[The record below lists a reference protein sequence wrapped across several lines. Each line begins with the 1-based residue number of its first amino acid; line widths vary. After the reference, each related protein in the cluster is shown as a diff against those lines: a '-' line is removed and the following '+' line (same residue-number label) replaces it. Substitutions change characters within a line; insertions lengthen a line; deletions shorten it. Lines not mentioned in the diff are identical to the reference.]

1 VEFVGGASRHAFDDL
16 LAQPSFGG
24 Q

>member
-1 VEFVGGASRHAFDDL
+1 VEFAGGASRHAFDDL